1 MNDNVEK
8 IDLNRVDWK
17 SSREFFESLSEALDK
32 LEDKDESYDFTWVG
46 KRKSIIEAGAPI
58 NKILRPDL
66 EVSKD
71 FDNTKNMLIVGDN
84 LDALKLLQESYL
96 GKIKMIYIDPPY
108 NTGHDFVYHDN
119 FTVKKADFED
129 NSTDSDGN
137 VIISEDEYAENSKA
151 NGRFHSDWLSMM
163 YPRLKLARNLLTDD
177 GVIFISIDDNEQANL
192 KKLCDE
198 IFGEDN
204 FITEFVWHSNK
215 KGRQMDKNIKTTN
228 EFILCY
234 AKDEQEMTIFDKIVK
249 VDRSG
254 KVERDEISEYQKGY
268 PLHNGTAAFHIN
280 NRPNL
285 AYSIYVKPDN
295 TDVITLDEKVKTKN
309 GYVIQESQ
317 KGKDLESKGYIRIVP
332 KRNEKYGTQRVWRWG
347 SEKFLREYNTE
358 LILAKELDGY
368 YYYQKNRISED
379 GNTTQKYTNYIDID
393 SSRGRNDINALFDNK
408 PIFDFSKP
416 VDLLSI
422 LMDIATNKSS
432 TVLDFFSGS
441 GTTGHAVM
449 DLNAE
454 DGGKRQYICVQLD
467 EKTDEKSE
475 ARKAGYDTIDQI
487 TAERLR
493 RAGEKVKSEHP
504 EADID
509 TGFRVFRVDDSNDN
523 ENIRKPLGEID
534 QSDMFDMIDN
544 VKKDRTPLDLLFG
557 VIYTSA
563 LPFDLKL
570 ETCKIGENTVYMYGY
585 LDENTGLITCF
596 DDEIPEE
603 TVKEIAKLN
612 PLTAAFKDSS
622 FKDSAEKI
630 NLSEHFRIISPD
642 TRVKVI

>member
-8 IDLNRVDWK
+8 IDLSRVDWK
-17 SSREFFESLSEALDK
+17 SSREFFESLGEALNK

-58 NKILRPDL
+58 DKILRPDV
-66 EVSKD
+66 EASKD

-129 NSTDSDGN
+129 DSTDSDGN

-177 GVIFISIDDNEQANL
+177 GMIFISIDSNEAHNL

-198 IFGEDN
+198 IFGEEN
-204 FITEFVWHSNK
+204 FIADIAWRRFNSQANVGIFSK
-215 KGRQMDKNIKTTN
+215 VRDS
-228 EFILCY
+228 ILFY
-234 AKDEQEMTIFDKIVK
+234 AKNN
-249 VDRSG
+249 
-254 KVERDEISEYQKGY
+254 ISVNIGRLPLSETAKKEYQYKDE
-268 PLHNGTAAFHIN
+268 NGIYAR
-280 NRPNL
+280 RPCIH
-285 AYSIYVKPDN
+285 SVRGHYVFDYTTPNGNIIRDHWMMKEEDF
-295 TDVITLDEKVKTKN
+295 LDANARGLIHWPANGGNPMRKMYLKDALKN
-309 GYVIQESQ
+309 GQIAN
-317 KGKDLESKGYIRIVP
+317 DF
-332 KRNEKYGTQRVWRWG
+332 WG
-347 SEKFLREYNTE
+347 SEFGNNRNATE
-358 LILAKELDGY
+358 EI
-368 YYYQKNRISED
+368 KNMFD
-379 GNTTQKYTNYIDID
+379 DI
-393 SSRGRNDINALFDNK
+393 RV
-408 PIFDFSKP
+408 FDFPKP
-416 VDLLSI
+416 TKLLKNLINIGSVSDEEYI
-422 LMDIATNKSS
+422 
-432 TVLDFFSGS
+432 LDFFAGS
-441 GTTGHAVM
+441 GATGHAAM

-493 RAGEKVKSEHP
+493 RAGEKIKSEHP

-509 TGFRVFRVDDSNDN
+509 TGFRVFRVDGSNNN

-570 ETCKIGENTVYMYGY
+570 ETRKIGENTVYMYGY
-585 LDENTGLITCF
+585 LDENTGLIACF

-622 FKDSAEKI
+622 FKNSAEKI

>member
-17 SSREFFESLSEALDK
+17 SSREFFESLGEALNK

-58 NKILRPDL
+58 DKILRPDV
-66 EVSKD
+66 EASKD

-137 VIISEDEYAENSKA
+137 VIISGDEYAENSKA

-192 KKLCDE
+192 KKLCDDV
-198 IFGEDN
+198 FGEDN
-204 FITEFVWHSNK
+204 FI
-215 KGRQMDKNIKTTN
+215 GNIAWESKTKSQNTKT
-228 EFILCY
+228 
-234 AKDEQEMTIFDKIVK
+234 AFDQLQP
-249 VDRSG
+249 
-254 KVERDEISEYQKGY
+254 KVE
-268 PLHNGTAAFHIN
+268 HIFC
-280 NRPNL
+280 
-285 AYSIYVKPDN
+285 YSK
-295 TDVITLDEKVKTKN
+295 
-309 GYVIQESQ
+309 S
-317 KGKDLESKGYIRIVP
+317 
-332 KRNEKYGTQRVWRWG
+332 NEKYHFNLLVKAQKIYDKED
-347 SEKFLREYNTE
+347 EKGVYREYPLEVMNANGVRGRESMIYEIEGITPPDGKQWKLGHDQVAMFRDNGNLFIRNNKIILKMRPGYERSETTE
-358 LILAKELDGY
+358 PFWAFLSKEIGTAESAKKEL
-368 YYYQKNRISED
+368 N
-379 GNTTQKYTNYIDID
+379 
-393 SSRGRNDINALFDNK
+393 
-408 PIFDFSKP
+408 
-416 VDLLSI
+416 SI
-422 LMDIATNKSS
+422 LGEGHGFE
-432 TVLDFFSGS
+432 TVKPTSLIERLIFHASCKDSLILDFFSGS

-467 EKTDEKSE
+467 EETDEKSE

-493 RAGEKVKSEHP
+493 RAGEKIKSEHP

-557 VIYTSA
+557 IIYTSA

-570 ETCKIGENTVYMYGY
+570 ETRKIGENTVYTYGY
-585 LDENTGLITCF
+585 LDENTGLIACF

-622 FKDSAEKI
+622 FKNSAEKI

>member
-8 IDLNRVDWK
+8 VDLNRVDWK
-17 SSREFFESLSEALDK
+17 SSREFFESLGEALDK

-58 NKILRPDL
+58 DKILRPDV
-66 EVSKD
+66 EASKD

-129 NSTDSDGN
+129 DSTDSDGN
-137 VIISEDEYAENSKA
+137 VIVSEDEYAENSKA

-204 FITEFVWHSNK
+204 FIDDLIWQKTE
-215 KGRQMDKNIKTTN
+215 NIKMDSKFLSQN
-228 EFILCY
+228 KDHILIYRKTDSLQCFL
-234 AKDEQEMTIFDKIVK
+234 KDFSDE
-249 VDRSG
+249 
-254 KVERDEISEYQKGY
+254 ERFRE
-268 PLHNGTAAFHIN
+268 T
-280 NRPNL
+280 
-285 AYSIYVKPDN
+285 
-295 TDVITLDEKVKTKN
+295 DEKGKYYLRKLDSLSSSYSRGMDYVIEHEGVKYYAGGSKEKYEERQRVNPGKKAPTWLWSKEKYLQGVKDGEIVFKN
-309 GYVIQESQ
+309 GNV
-317 KGKDLESKGYIRIVP
+317 
-332 KRNEKYGTQRVWRWG
+332 
-347 SEKFLREYNTE
+347 YNKVRYDG
-358 LILAKELDGY
+358 LAKKPFIDIQKVVSQQTA
-368 YYYQKNRISED
+368 QKNL
-379 GNTTQKYTNYIDID
+379 D
-393 SSRGRNDINALFDNK
+393 S
-408 PIFDFSKP
+408 
-416 VDLLSI
+416 
-422 LMDIATNKSS
+422 LMDGRYFDHPKPPELLEWLFNLVFRDSENY
-432 TVLDFFSGS
+432 VLDFFAGS
-441 GTTGHAVM
+441 GTIGHAICEYNAKNK
-449 DLNAE
+449 LNNNFIA
-454 DGGKRQYICVQLD
+454 IQLD
-467 EKTDEKSE
+467 EPASDFSKSN
-475 ARKAGYDTIDQI
+475 GYDTIDQI

-493 RAGEKVKSEHP
+493 RAGEKIKSEHP

-509 TGFRVFRVDDSNDN
+509 TGFRVFRADGSNDN
-523 ENIRKPLGEID
+523 ENIRKPLNEID

-557 VIYTSA
+557 IIYTSA

-570 ETCKIGENTVYMYGY
+570 ETRKIGENTVYMYGY
-585 LDENTGLITCF
+585 LDENTGLVACF
-596 DDEIPEE
+596 DDEVPEE

-622 FKDSAEKI
+622 FKNSAEKI

>member
-17 SSREFFESLSEALDK
+17 SSREFFESLGEALNK

-58 NKILRPDL
+58 DKILRPDV
-66 EVSKD
+66 EASKD

-84 LDALKLLQESYL
+84 LDVLKLLQESYL

-129 NSTDSDGN
+129 DSTDSEGN
-137 VIISEDEYAENSKA
+137 VVISEDKYAENSKT

-177 GVIFISIDDNEQANL
+177 GIIFISIDDNEQANL
-192 KKLCDE
+192 KKLCDDV
-198 IFGEDN
+198 FGEDN
-204 FITEFVWHSNK
+204 FI
-215 KGRQMDKNIKTTN
+215 GNIAWESKTKSQNTKT
-228 EFILCY
+228 
-234 AKDEQEMTIFDKIVK
+234 AFDQLQP
-249 VDRSG
+249 
-254 KVERDEISEYQKGY
+254 KVE
-268 PLHNGTAAFHIN
+268 HIFC
-280 NRPNL
+280 
-285 AYSIYVKPDN
+285 YSK
-295 TDVITLDEKVKTKN
+295 
-309 GYVIQESQ
+309 S
-317 KGKDLESKGYIRIVP
+317 
-332 KRNEKYGTQRVWRWG
+332 NEKYHFNLLVKAQKIYDKED
-347 SEKFLREYNTE
+347 EKGVYREYPLEVMNANGVRGRESMIYEIEGITPPDGKQWKLGHDQVAMFRDNGNLFIRNNKIILKMRPGYERSETTE
-358 LILAKELDGY
+358 PFWAFLSKEIGTAESAKKEL
-368 YYYQKNRISED
+368 N
-379 GNTTQKYTNYIDID
+379 
-393 SSRGRNDINALFDNK
+393 
-408 PIFDFSKP
+408 
-416 VDLLSI
+416 SI
-422 LMDIATNKSS
+422 LGEGHGFE
-432 TVLDFFSGS
+432 TVKPTSLIERLIFHASCKDSLILDFFSGS

-475 ARKAGYDTIDQI
+475 AKKAGYDTIDQI

-493 RAGEKVKSEHP
+493 RAGEKIKSEHP
-504 EADID
+504 ETDID
-509 TGFRVFRVDDSNDN
+509 TGFRVFRVDGSNEN
-523 ENIRKPLGEID
+523 ENIRKPLNEID

-557 VIYTSA
+557 IIYTSA

-570 ETCKIGENTVYMYGY
+570 ETRKIGENTVYMYGY
-585 LDENTGLITCF
+585 LDENTGLIACF
-596 DDEIPEE
+596 DDEVPEE
-603 TVKEIAKLN
+603 NVKEIAKLN

>member
-58 NKILRPDL
+58 DKILRPDV
-66 EVSKD
+66 EASKD

-137 VIISEDEYAENSKA
+137 VIISGDEYAENSKA

-192 KKLCDE
+192 KKLCDDV
-198 IFGEDN
+198 FGEDN
-204 FITEFVWHSNK
+204 FI
-215 KGRQMDKNIKTTN
+215 GNIAWESKTKSQNTKT
-228 EFILCY
+228 
-234 AKDEQEMTIFDKIVK
+234 AFDQLQP
-249 VDRSG
+249 
-254 KVERDEISEYQKGY
+254 KVE
-268 PLHNGTAAFHIN
+268 HIFC
-280 NRPNL
+280 
-285 AYSIYVKPDN
+285 YSK
-295 TDVITLDEKVKTKN
+295 
-309 GYVIQESQ
+309 S
-317 KGKDLESKGYIRIVP
+317 
-332 KRNEKYGTQRVWRWG
+332 NEKYHFNLLVKAQKIYDKED
-347 SEKFLREYNTE
+347 EKGVYREYPLEVMNANGVRGRESMIYEIEGITPPDGKQWQLGHDQVAMFRDNGNLFIRNNKIILKMRPGYERSETTE
-358 LILAKELDGY
+358 PFWAFLSKEIGTAESAKKEL
-368 YYYQKNRISED
+368 N
-379 GNTTQKYTNYIDID
+379 
-393 SSRGRNDINALFDNK
+393 
-408 PIFDFSKP
+408 
-416 VDLLSI
+416 SI
-422 LMDIATNKSS
+422 LGEGHGFE
-432 TVLDFFSGS
+432 TVKPTSLIERLIFHASCKDSLILDFFSGS

-467 EKTDEKSE
+467 EETDEKSE

-493 RAGEKVKSEHP
+493 RAGEKIKSEHP

-557 VIYTSA
+557 IIYTSA

-570 ETCKIGENTVYMYGY
+570 ETRKIGENTVYTYGY
-585 LDENTGLITCF
+585 LDENTGLIACF
-596 DDEIPEE
+596 DDEVPEE

>member
-17 SSREFFESLSEALDK
+17 SSREFFESLGEALDK

-58 NKILRPDL
+58 DKILRPDV
-66 EVSKD
+66 EASKD

-137 VIISEDEYAENSKA
+137 VIISGDEYAENSKA

-192 KKLCDE
+192 KKLCDDV
-198 IFGEDN
+198 FGEDN
-204 FITEFVWHSNK
+204 FI
-215 KGRQMDKNIKTTN
+215 GNIAWESKTKSQNTKT
-228 EFILCY
+228 
-234 AKDEQEMTIFDKIVK
+234 AFDQLQP
-249 VDRSG
+249 
-254 KVERDEISEYQKGY
+254 KVE
-268 PLHNGTAAFHIN
+268 HIFC
-280 NRPNL
+280 
-285 AYSIYVKPDN
+285 YSK
-295 TDVITLDEKVKTKN
+295 
-309 GYVIQESQ
+309 S
-317 KGKDLESKGYIRIVP
+317 
-332 KRNEKYGTQRVWRWG
+332 NEKYHFNLLVKAQKIYDKED
-347 SEKFLREYNTE
+347 EKGVYREYPLEVMNANGVRGRESMIYEIEGITPPDGKQWQLGHDQVAMFRDNGNLFIRNNKIILKMRPGYERSETTE
-358 LILAKELDGY
+358 PFWAFLSKEIGTAESAKKEL
-368 YYYQKNRISED
+368 N
-379 GNTTQKYTNYIDID
+379 
-393 SSRGRNDINALFDNK
+393 
-408 PIFDFSKP
+408 
-416 VDLLSI
+416 SI
-422 LMDIATNKSS
+422 LGEGHGFE
-432 TVLDFFSGS
+432 TVKPTSLIERLIFHASCKDSLILDFFSGS

-493 RAGEKVKSEHP
+493 RAGEKIKSEYP

-509 TGFRVFRVDDSNDN
+509 TGFRVFRVDGSNDN
-523 ENIRKPLGEID
+523 ENIRKPLNEID

-570 ETCKIGENTVYMYGY
+570 ETRKIGENTVYMYGY
-585 LDENTGLITCF
+585 LDENTGLIACF
-596 DDEIPEE
+596 DDEVPEE

-622 FKDSAEKI
+622 FKNSAEKI

>member
-17 SSREFFESLSEALDK
+17 SSREFFESLGEALNK

-58 NKILRPDL
+58 DKILRPDV
-66 EVSKD
+66 EASKD

-84 LDALKLLQESYL
+84 LDVLKLLQESYL

-129 NSTDSDGN
+129 DSTDSEGN
-137 VIISEDEYAENSKA
+137 VVISEDKYAENSKT

-177 GVIFISIDDNEQANL
+177 GIIFISIDDNEQANL
-192 KKLCDE
+192 KKLCDDV
-198 IFGEDN
+198 FGEDN
-204 FITEFVWHSNK
+204 FI
-215 KGRQMDKNIKTTN
+215 GNIAWESKTKSQNTKT
-228 EFILCY
+228 
-234 AKDEQEMTIFDKIVK
+234 AFDQLQP
-249 VDRSG
+249 
-254 KVERDEISEYQKGY
+254 KVE
-268 PLHNGTAAFHIN
+268 HIFC
-280 NRPNL
+280 
-285 AYSIYVKPDN
+285 YSK
-295 TDVITLDEKVKTKN
+295 
-309 GYVIQESQ
+309 S
-317 KGKDLESKGYIRIVP
+317 
-332 KRNEKYGTQRVWRWG
+332 NEKYHFNLLVKAQKIYDKED
-347 SEKFLREYNTE
+347 EKGVYREYPLEVMNANGVRGRESMIYEIEGITPPDGKQWKLGHDQVAMFRDNGNLFIRNNKIILKMRPGYERSETTE
-358 LILAKELDGY
+358 PFWAFLSKEIGTAESAKKEL
-368 YYYQKNRISED
+368 N
-379 GNTTQKYTNYIDID
+379 
-393 SSRGRNDINALFDNK
+393 
-408 PIFDFSKP
+408 
-416 VDLLSI
+416 SI
-422 LMDIATNKSS
+422 LGEGHGFE
-432 TVLDFFSGS
+432 TVKPTSLIERLIFHASCKDSLILDFFSGS

-475 ARKAGYDTIDQI
+475 AKKAGYDTIDQI

-493 RAGEKVKSEHP
+493 RAGEKIKSEHP
-504 EADID
+504 ETDID
-509 TGFRVFRVDDSNDN
+509 TGFRVFRVDGSNEN
-523 ENIRKPLGEID
+523 ENIRKPLNEID

-557 VIYTSA
+557 IIYTSA

-570 ETCKIGENTVYMYGY
+570 ETRKIGENTVYMYGY
-585 LDENTGLITCF
+585 LDENTGLIACF

>member
-17 SSREFFESLSEALDK
+17 SSREFFESLGEALNK

-58 NKILRPDL
+58 DKILRPDV
-66 EVSKD
+66 EASKD

-84 LDALKLLQESYL
+84 LDVLKLLQESYL

-129 NSTDSDGN
+129 DSTDSEGN
-137 VIISEDEYAENSKA
+137 VVISEDKYAENSKT

-177 GVIFISIDDNEQANL
+177 GIIFISIDDNEQANL
-192 KKLCDE
+192 KKLCDDV
-198 IFGEDN
+198 FGEDN
-204 FITEFVWHSNK
+204 FI
-215 KGRQMDKNIKTTN
+215 GNIAWESKTKSQNTKT
-228 EFILCY
+228 
-234 AKDEQEMTIFDKIVK
+234 AFDQLQP
-249 VDRSG
+249 
-254 KVERDEISEYQKGY
+254 KVE
-268 PLHNGTAAFHIN
+268 HIFC
-280 NRPNL
+280 
-285 AYSIYVKPDN
+285 YSK
-295 TDVITLDEKVKTKN
+295 
-309 GYVIQESQ
+309 S
-317 KGKDLESKGYIRIVP
+317 
-332 KRNEKYGTQRVWRWG
+332 NEKYHFNLLVKAQKIYDKED
-347 SEKFLREYNTE
+347 EKGVYREYPLEVMNANGVRGRESMIYEIEGITPPDGKQWKLGHDQVAMFRDNGNLFIRNNKIILKMRPGYERSETTE
-358 LILAKELDGY
+358 PFWAFLSKEIGTAESAKKEL
-368 YYYQKNRISED
+368 N
-379 GNTTQKYTNYIDID
+379 
-393 SSRGRNDINALFDNK
+393 
-408 PIFDFSKP
+408 
-416 VDLLSI
+416 SI
-422 LMDIATNKSS
+422 LGKGHGFE
-432 TVLDFFSGS
+432 TVKPTSLIERLIFHASCKDSLILDFFSGS

-475 ARKAGYDTIDQI
+475 AKKAGYDTIDQI

-493 RAGEKVKSEHP
+493 RAGEKIKSEHP
-504 EADID
+504 ETDID
-509 TGFRVFRVDDSNDN
+509 TGFRVFRVDGSNEN
-523 ENIRKPLGEID
+523 ENIRKPLNEID

-557 VIYTSA
+557 IIYTSA

-570 ETCKIGENTVYMYGY
+570 ETRKIGENTVYMYGY
-585 LDENTGLITCF
+585 LDENTGLIACF
-596 DDEIPEE
+596 DDEVPEE

>member
-17 SSREFFESLSEALDK
+17 SSREFFESLGEALNK

-58 NKILRPDL
+58 DKILRPDV
-66 EVSKD
+66 EASKD

-84 LDALKLLQESYL
+84 LDVLKLLQESYL

-129 NSTDSDGN
+129 DSTDSEGN
-137 VIISEDEYAENSKA
+137 VVISEDKYAENSKT

-177 GVIFISIDDNEQANL
+177 GIIFISIDDNEQANL
-192 KKLCDE
+192 KKLCDDV
-198 IFGEDN
+198 FGEDN
-204 FITEFVWHSNK
+204 FI
-215 KGRQMDKNIKTTN
+215 GNIAWESKTKSQNTKT
-228 EFILCY
+228 
-234 AKDEQEMTIFDKIVK
+234 AFDQLQP
-249 VDRSG
+249 
-254 KVERDEISEYQKGY
+254 KVE
-268 PLHNGTAAFHIN
+268 HIFC
-280 NRPNL
+280 
-285 AYSIYVKPDN
+285 YSK
-295 TDVITLDEKVKTKN
+295 
-309 GYVIQESQ
+309 S
-317 KGKDLESKGYIRIVP
+317 
-332 KRNEKYGTQRVWRWG
+332 NEKYHFNLLVKAQKIYDKED
-347 SEKFLREYNTE
+347 EKGVYREYPLEVMNANGVRGRESMIYEIEGITPPDGKQWQLGHDQVAMFRDNGNLFIRNNKIILKMRPGYERSETTE
-358 LILAKELDGY
+358 PFWAFLSKEIGTAESAKKEL
-368 YYYQKNRISED
+368 N
-379 GNTTQKYTNYIDID
+379 
-393 SSRGRNDINALFDNK
+393 
-408 PIFDFSKP
+408 
-416 VDLLSI
+416 SI
-422 LMDIATNKSS
+422 LGEGHGFE
-432 TVLDFFSGS
+432 TVKPTSLIERLIFHASCKDSLILDFFSGS

-475 ARKAGYDTIDQI
+475 AKKAGYDTIDQI

-493 RAGEKVKSEHP
+493 RAGEKIKSEHP
-504 EADID
+504 ETDID
-509 TGFRVFRVDDSNDN
+509 TGFRVFRVDGSNEN
-523 ENIRKPLGEID
+523 ENIRKPLNEID

-557 VIYTSA
+557 IIYTSA

-570 ETCKIGENTVYMYGY
+570 ETRKIGENTVYMYGY
-585 LDENTGLITCF
+585 LDENTGLIACF
-596 DDEIPEE
+596 DDEVPEE

>member
-17 SSREFFESLSEALDK
+17 SSREFFESLGEALDK

-58 NKILRPDL
+58 NKILRPDM
-66 EVSKD
+66 EASKD

-84 LDALKLLQESYL
+84 LDTLKLLQESYL

-108 NTGHDFVYHDN
+108 NTGKDFVYHDN
-119 FTVKKADFED
+119 FTVKKADFKD
-129 NSTDSDGN
+129 DSTDSDGN
-137 VIISEDEYAENSKA
+137 VIVSEDEYAENSKA

-163 YPRLKLARNLLTDD
+163 YPRLRLARNLLADD
-177 GVIFISIDDNEQANL
+177 GMIFISIDDNEQANL
-192 KKLCDE
+192 KKICDE
-198 IFGEDN
+198 VFGEDN
-204 FITEFVWHSNK
+204 FLYSLSVVNNLNGNDNSSGMMETQECCLIYSKHADSCIMGVLPLEAEDSSDWQIDEKGYWKLGGSLKATGINAPREARPKLFFPIWINKENLEFSLQEQAGAGWYHLIPLTEGKEMRWYWSKEKFENDRDEVIVKSVGDSFQLYK
-215 KGRQMDKNIKTTN
+215 KQRPALGDLPSKRGKTTFYSSKYATAN
-228 EFILCY
+228 SNAELKKLFDGKKYFDYPKALALIKDFISL
-234 AKDEQEMTIFDKIVK
+234 
-249 VDRSG
+249 
-254 KVERDEISEYQKGY
+254 
-268 PLHNGTAAFHIN
+268 
-280 NRPNL
+280 
-285 AYSIYVKPDN
+285 
-295 TDVITLDEKVKTKN
+295 
-309 GYVIQESQ
+309 
-317 KGKDLESKGYIRIVP
+317 
-332 KRNEKYGTQRVWRWG
+332 
-347 SEKFLREYNTE
+347 
-358 LILAKELDGY
+358 
-368 YYYQKNRISED
+368 
-379 GNTTQKYTNYIDID
+379 GNTSGSDI
-393 SSRGRNDINALFDNK
+393 
-408 PIFDFSKP
+408 
-416 VDLLSI
+416 
-422 LMDIATNKSS
+422 
-432 TVLDFFSGS
+432 VLDFFSGS

-475 ARKAGYDTIDQI
+475 AKKAGYDTIDQI

-493 RAGEKVKSEHP
+493 RAGEKIKSEYP
-504 EADID
+504 EVDID
-509 TGFRVFRVDDSNDN
+509 AGFRVFRVDGSNEN
-523 ENIRKPLGEID
+523 ENIRKPLGEIN

-563 LPFDLKL
+563 LPFDLKF

-585 LDENTGLITCF
+585 LDENTGLIACF

>member
-17 SSREFFESLSEALDK
+17 SSREFFESLGEALNK

-58 NKILRPDL
+58 DKILRPDV
-66 EVSKD
+66 EASKD

-137 VIISEDEYAENSKA
+137 VIISGDEYAENSKA

-192 KKLCDE
+192 KKLCDDV
-198 IFGEDN
+198 FGEDN
-204 FITEFVWHSNK
+204 FI
-215 KGRQMDKNIKTTN
+215 GNIAWESKTKSQNTKT
-228 EFILCY
+228 
-234 AKDEQEMTIFDKIVK
+234 AFDQLQP
-249 VDRSG
+249 
-254 KVERDEISEYQKGY
+254 KVE
-268 PLHNGTAAFHIN
+268 HIFC
-280 NRPNL
+280 
-285 AYSIYVKPDN
+285 YSK
-295 TDVITLDEKVKTKN
+295 
-309 GYVIQESQ
+309 S
-317 KGKDLESKGYIRIVP
+317 
-332 KRNEKYGTQRVWRWG
+332 NEKYHFNLLVKAQKIYDKED
-347 SEKFLREYNTE
+347 EKGVYREYPLEVMNANGVRGRESMIYEIEGITPSDGKQWKLGHDQVAMFRDNGNLFIRNNKIILKMRPGYERSETTE
-358 LILAKELDGY
+358 PFWAFLSKEIGTAESAKKEL
-368 YYYQKNRISED
+368 N
-379 GNTTQKYTNYIDID
+379 
-393 SSRGRNDINALFDNK
+393 
-408 PIFDFSKP
+408 
-416 VDLLSI
+416 SI
-422 LMDIATNKSS
+422 LGKGHGFE
-432 TVLDFFSGS
+432 TVKPTSLIERLIFHASCKDSLILDFFSGS

-493 RAGEKVKSEHP
+493 RAGEKIKSEYP

-509 TGFRVFRVDDSNDN
+509 TGFRVFRVDGSNDN
-523 ENIRKPLGEID
+523 ENIRKPLNEID

-570 ETCKIGENTVYMYGY
+570 ETRKIGENTVYMYGY
-585 LDENTGLITCF
+585 LDENTGLIACF
-596 DDEIPEE
+596 DDEVSEE

-622 FKDSAEKI
+622 FKNSAEKI